1 MWYKTAKQGS
11 VWSRIGPDA
20 EAQFDELLKQATKKN
35 ESSGK
40 LYIDVNLLD
49 QLFRKSN
56 FKNLIIRFML
66 TKYNTYYNGSFAVS
80 LFDDIEKLAEFE
92 KFIPKFLANQI
103 KVNHKQYDDLSYQAQ
118 ISLLKHEF
126 AHAITSHTIDF
137 IRGEDYLQHGELQK
151 KDFAETPLMQ
161 LKNNLKSNWEKIS
174 PYVNEVD
181 PNMGFLLNDKS
192 MPLDENLQKINNAW
206 NIFKLKV
213 RNKEIKVPRQIIKI
227 INKIDNFRITTL
239 YSSPIDAF
247 VDNFASKKEQQRR
260 IKIYR
265 QRAKTLRNDFD
276 DLYLANPEETRAHIV
291 EFQHLFSLSLLKQ
304 YYDHLL
310 ALNVYNEKNSKQQY
324 LEDIKE
330 MFNILMQSVNNENF
344 SSHPYYSSLYE
355 YANFFGLQ
363 DTFYKIQSKSNDE
376 KFKEQ
381 LAKHLNN
388 VYQKL
393 KDEFEVETGSFKSLN
408 KSAIE
413 ENANDVNKKKGE

>member
-49 QLFRKSN
+49 QLFKKSN
-56 FKNLIIRFML
+56 FKNLLIRFIL
-66 TKYNTYYNGSFAVS
+66 SKYNMYYLGSFS
-80 LFDDIEKLAEFE
+80 ESMFNDIEKLAAFE
-92 KFIPKFLANQI
+92 KFIPTFLANQI
-103 KVNHKQYDDLSYQAQ
+103 KINHKEYDDLSYQAQ

-126 AHAITSHTIDF
+126 AHAITSYTIDF
-137 IRGEDYLQHGELQK
+137 RRGEDYLPHGELQK

-181 PNMGFLLNDKS
+181 QNMGLLLNDNS
-192 MPLDENLQKINNAW
+192 MPSDENLQKINNAW

-247 VDNFASKKEQQRR
+247 LDNFASKKDQQRR

-265 QRAKTLRNDFD
+265 QRAKTLVNDYD

-324 LEDIKE
+324 LEYIKE
-330 MFNILMQSVNNENF
+330 MFNILMQTSNENF
-344 SSHPYYSSLYE
+344 IFNSKYSWIYE
-355 YANFFGLQ
+355 YANFFGLL
-363 DTFYKIQSKSNDE
+363 DTFYKFLSKSNDE

-381 LAKHLNN
+381 CAKHLNN
-388 VYQKL
+388 VYQQL
-393 KDEFEVETGSFKSLN
+393 KEEFSVETGSFKSLN

>member
-40 LYIDVNLLD
+40 LYIDINLLD

-56 FKNLIIRFML
+56 FKNLIIRFIL
-66 TKYNTYYNGSFAVS
+66 SKYGMYAQGSFAVS

-103 KVNHKQYDDLSYQAQ
+103 KINHKEYDEFSYQRQ

-126 AHAITSHTIDF
+126 AHAITSHTIDYV
-137 IRGEDYLQHGELQK
+137 RGEHYLPFGELQK

-181 PNMGFLLNDKS
+181 PNMGFLLNDNS

-265 QRAKTLRNDFD
+265 QRAKTLVNDFD

-291 EFQHLFSLSLLKQ
+291 EFQHLFSLPLLKQ

-310 ALNVYNEKNSKQQY
+310 ALNVYNEENSKQQY
-324 LEDIKE
+324 LKDIKE
-330 MFNILMQSVNNENF
+330 MFNILMQAANNENF
-344 SSHPYYSSLYE
+344 SSNPYYYSLYE
-355 YANFFGLQ
+355 YANFFGLN
-363 DTFYKIQSKSNDE
+363 DTFHKIQSKSNDE

-408 KSAIE
+408 ESAIK
-413 ENANDVNKKKGE
+413 ENANDLNKKEGE

>member
-1 MWYKTAKQGS
+1 MWYREAKQGS

-20 EAQFDELLKQATKKN
+20 EAQFDELIKQATKKN

-40 LYIDVNLLD
+40 LYLDINLLD

-66 TKYNTYYNGSFAVS
+66 SKSMYAEGSFAVS

-92 KFIPKFLANQI
+92 KFIPKFLANKI
-103 KVNHKQYDDLSYQAQ
+103 KINHNEYDDLSYQRQ

-126 AHAITSHTIDF
+126 AHAITSHTIDYV
-137 IRGEDYLQHGELQK
+137 RGEHYLPFGELQK

-181 PNMGFLLNDKS
+181 PNMGFLLNDNS

-206 NIFKLKV
+206 NIFKRKV
-213 RNKEIKVPRQIIKI
+213 KNKEIKVPRQIIKI

-291 EFQHLFSLSLLKQ
+291 EVQHLFSLSLLKQ

-310 ALNVYNEKNSKQQY
+310 ALNVYNEENSKQQY
-324 LEDIKE
+324 LKDIKE
-330 MFNILMQSVNNENF
+330 MFNILMQAANNENF
-344 SSHPYYSSLYE
+344 SSNPYYYSLYE
-355 YANFFGLQ
+355 YANFFGLN
-363 DTFYKIQSKSNDE
+363 DTFHKFVSKSNDE

-388 VYQKL
+388 VYQQL
-393 KDEFEVETGSFKSLN
+393 KEEFEIETGSFKSLD
-408 KSAIE
+408 KSDIE
-413 ENANDVNKKKGE
+413 ENLSDSK

>member
-1 MWYKTAKQGS
+1 MWYKFAKQGS

-66 TKYNTYYNGSFAVS
+66 SKSMLAAGSFAVS

-92 KFIPKFLANQI
+92 KFIPTFLANQI
-103 KVNHKQYDDLSYQAQ
+103 KINHKEYDDLSYQAQ

-126 AHAITSHTIDF
+126 AHAITSHTIDYM
-137 IRGEDYLQHGELQK
+137 RGEHYLQFGELQK

-181 PNMGFLLNDKS
+181 QNMGLLLNDNS
-192 MPLDENLQKINNAW
+192 MPPDENLQKINNAW

-213 RNKEIKVPRQIIKI
+213 KNKEIKVPRQIIKI

-247 VDNFASKKEQQRR
+247 VDNFASKKDQQRR

-265 QRAKTLRNDFD
+265 QRAKTLGNDFD

-310 ALNVYNEKNSKQQY
+310 ALNYYNEENSKKQY
-324 LEDIKE
+324 LKDIKE
-330 MFNILMQSVNNENF
+330 MFNSLMQANNE
-344 SSHPYYSSLYE
+344 SPYWYSLYE
-355 YANFFGLQ
+355 YAIFFGLQ
-363 DTFYKIQSKSNDE
+363 NTFYKIQSKSNDE

-388 VYQKL
+388 VYQQL
-393 KDEFEVETGSFKSLN
+393 KEEFSVETGSFKSLN

>member
-40 LYIDVNLLD
+40 LYLDINLLD

-66 TKYNTYYNGSFAVS
+66 SKSMYAQGSFEVS
-80 LFDDIEKLAEFE
+80 FFDDIEKLAEFE
-92 KFIPKFLANQI
+92 KFIPKFLANLI
-103 KVNHKQYDDLSYQAQ
+103 KINHKQYDEFSYQRQ

-126 AHAITSHTIDF
+126 AHAITSHTIDYR
-137 IRGEDYLQHGELQK
+137 RGEDYLQFGELQK

-181 PNMGFLLNDKS
+181 PNMGFLLNDNS

-291 EFQHLFSLSLLKQ
+291 EVQHLFSLSLLKQ

-310 ALNVYNEKNSKQQY
+310 ALNVYNEENSKQQY
-324 LEDIKE
+324 LKDIKE

-344 SSHPYYSSLYE
+344 SSNLFYYSLYE
-355 YANFFGLQ
+355 YANFFGLN

-388 VYQKL
+388 VYQQL
-393 KDEFEVETGSFKSLN
+393 KEEFEVETGSFKSLDE
-408 KSAIE
+408 SAIK
-413 ENANDVNKKKGE
+413 ENANDVNKKEGE

>member
-1 MWYKTAKQGS
+1 M
-11 VWSRIGPDA
+11 
-20 EAQFDELLKQATKKN
+20 E
-35 ESSGK
+35 
-40 LYIDVNLLD
+40 
-49 QLFRKSN
+49 N
-56 FKNLIIRFML
+56 FK
-66 TKYNTYYNGSFAVS
+66 
-80 LFDDIEKLAEFE
+80 
-92 KFIPKFLANQI
+92 
-103 KVNHKQYDDLSYQAQ
+103 
-118 ISLLKHEF
+118 
-126 AHAITSHTIDF
+126 
-137 IRGEDYLQHGELQK
+137 K

-206 NIFKLKV
+206 NIFKRKV
-213 RNKEIKVPRQIIKI
+213 KNKEIKVPRQIIKI

-355 YANFFGLQ
+355 YANFFGLN

-408 KSAIE
+408 ESAIK
-413 ENANDVNKKKGE
+413 ENANDVNKIKGE

>member
-20 EAQFDELLKQATKKN
+20 EAQFDELIKQATKKN

-40 LYIDVNLLD
+40 LYLDINLLD

-66 TKYNTYYNGSFAVS
+66 SKSMSAQGSFAVS

-92 KFIPKFLANQI
+92 KFIPTFLANQI
-103 KVNHKQYDDLSYQAQ
+103 KINHKQYDEFSYQRQ

-126 AHAITSHTIDF
+126 AHAITSHTIDYV
-137 IRGEDYLQHGELQK
+137 RGEDYLPWGELQK

-181 PNMGFLLNDKS
+181 PNMGFLLKDNS
-192 MPLDENLQKINNAW
+192 IPLDENLQKINNAW
-206 NIFKLKV
+206 NIFKRKV
-213 RNKEIKVPRQIIKI
+213 KNKEIKVPRQIIKI

-310 ALNVYNEKNSKQQY
+310 ALNVYNEKNSKQEY

-330 MFNILMQSVNNENF
+330 MFNILMQAANNENF
-344 SSHPYYSSLYE
+344 SSNPYYYSLYE
-355 YANFFGLQ
+355 YANFFGLN

-388 VYQKL
+388 VYQQL
-393 KDEFEVETGSFKSLN
+393 KEEFEVETGSFKSLN
-408 KSAIE
+408 ESAIK

>member
-66 TKYNTYYNGSFAVS
+66 SKSMYATGSFAVS
-80 LFDDIEKLAEFE
+80 LFDDIEKLAQFE
-92 KFIPKFLANQI
+92 KFIPKFLANRI
-103 KVNHKQYDDLSYQAQ
+103 KINHKEYDDLSYQAQ

-126 AHAITSHTIDF
+126 AHAITSHTIDY
-137 IRGEDYLQHGELQK
+137 IPSEDYLPFGELQK

-181 PNMGFLLNDKS
+181 SNMGFLLNDNS
-192 MPLDENLQKINNAW
+192 MPSDENLQKINNAW

-291 EFQHLFSLSLLKQ
+291 EVQHLFSLSLLKQ

-310 ALNVYNEKNSKQQY
+310 ALNLYNEENSKQQY
-324 LEDIKE
+324 LKDIKE
-330 MFNILMQSVNNENF
+330 MFNILMQAVNNENF
-344 SSHPYYSSLYE
+344 SSNPYYSSLYE
-355 YANFFGLQ
+355 YANFFGLN
-363 DTFYKIQSKSNDE
+363 DTFHKIQSKSNDE

-393 KDEFEVETGSFKSLN
+393 KEEFEVETGSFKSLN

-413 ENANDVNKKKGE
+413 ENANDVNKKEGE